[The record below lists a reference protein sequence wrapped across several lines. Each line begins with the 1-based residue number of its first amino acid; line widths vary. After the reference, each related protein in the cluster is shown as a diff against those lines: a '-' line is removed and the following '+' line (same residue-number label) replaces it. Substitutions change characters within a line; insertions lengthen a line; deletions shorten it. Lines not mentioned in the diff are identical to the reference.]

1 MFLQGRFWREQRRY
15 LLRNLREFGFGKT
28 SMEEALQDEVQK
40 LIDFVKPEV
49 NKITNLN
56 RVTNIAI
63 LNALWNIMA
72 GETLELSDPKL
83 QDILTALDDLVR

>member
-1 MFLQGRFWREQRRY
+1 
-15 LLRNLREFGFGKT
+15 
-28 SMEEALQDEVQK
+28 MEEALQDEVQK

-83 QDILTALDDLVR
+83 QDILTALDDLVRSLCL